1 MRKEKKITL
10 SKESRDSMIS
20 SIQEFFHNE
29 RDEEIG
35 NLAASAVLDF
45 IVEELSSEFYN
56 QGINDAYRYISERT
70 EDMLG
75 LQK

>member
-1 MRKEKKITL
+1 MKKEKKSPI
-10 SKESRDSMIS
+10 SKERKEEMIS
-20 SIQEFFHNE
+20 SIQQFFYNE

-45 IVEELSSEFYN
+45 FIEELSSEFYN
-56 QGINDAYRYISERT
+56 QGINDAYRYISDRA
-70 EDMLG
+70 EDLLG

>member
-1 MRKEKKITL
+1 MRKEKKPPI
-10 SKESRDSMIS
+10 SKEKREEMIS
-20 SIQEFFHNE
+20 SIQEFFYNE

-45 IVEELSSEFYN
+45 FIEELSSEFYN
-56 QGINDAYRYISERT
+56 QGISDAYKYITDRT
-70 EDMLG
+70 EDLLG